1 MPTLDPKEILDPV
14 VAEIQAELPA
24 LIQTLPGLQALLQA
38 QAREAFIRANIDR
51 LFNESAVENDQNR
64 REALGR
70 EVERLGREDLPQA
83 LAAVEQ
89 AKAEIQA
96 QLNRELGTRLVM
108 KARAA
113 LLAAGLSEAEA
124 AAAMGN
130 FST

>member
-1 MPTLDPKEILDPV
+1 MPPLDPKEILEPV
-14 VAEIQAELPA
+14 VAELQAEVPA

-113 LLAAGLSEAEA
+113 LLAAGLSEAET
-124 AAAMGN
+124 AAAMGD
-130 FST
+130 FYA